1 MFLIL
6 GTSECKFCLESKK
19 LLDDTGLEYT
29 YVDLGLKLNDWR
41 SIFTTLKSILNT
53 QRTIPIILQDKNG
66 AEKCRTIVPTMTSTP
81 TPVPEDLTVESLHQ
95 SGWTLLG
102 SFFDLEELVNELR
115 DNESIDISDNY

>member
-66 AEKCRTIVPTMTSTP
+66 AEKCRTIVPTMTP
-81 TPVPEDLTVESLHQ
+81 TPVPADLTVESLHQ